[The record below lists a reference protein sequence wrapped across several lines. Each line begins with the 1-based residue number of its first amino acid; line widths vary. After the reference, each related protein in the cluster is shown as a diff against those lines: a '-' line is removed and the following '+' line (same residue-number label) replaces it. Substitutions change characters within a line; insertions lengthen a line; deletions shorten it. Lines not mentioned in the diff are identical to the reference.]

1 LHSPCNIYACL
12 STFQRP
18 GSFSRGNILKEIKS
32 WEPQGPVQQV
42 YDLDV
47 ITHAA
52 ENNSQ
57 NFKVQSKGSRLS
69 IF

>member
-1 LHSPCNIYACL
+1 MPA
-12 STFQRP
+12 
-18 GSFSRGNILKEIKS
+18 EMKS
-32 WEPQGPVQQV
+32 Q
-42 YDLDV
+42 DV

-69 IF
+69 IFRQIKNSLCSVNMGFLFIHQK